1 MWNSNVASNQITR
14 HPLYGCHIVVQNGLL
29 AAIIP
34 FDGYARPILFSDGA
48 LITQI
53 SIPKNTVADIE
64 GPGLVAGHCL
74 TKVGTAPRLWSLSA
88 RQDRKNLH
96 QQLEMQRGLH
106 PRFL

>member
-53 SIPKNTVADIE
+53 SNSKNTVADIE
-64 GPGLVAGHCL
+64 QSGLVTGHFFVRL
-74 TKVGTAPRLWSLSA
+74 FFIPVGT
-88 RQDRKNLH
+88 
-96 QQLEMQRGLH
+96 
-106 PRFL
+106 